1 MLSMLY
7 DPGFV
12 LGNITGIC
20 IGGLVAA
27 GLIHSGVRAAIARL
41 KAEAEVLKARAAAS
55 RQAEGWARAGA
66 ANDAVGHT
74 RTARA
79 EMRGGPR

>member
-1 MLSMLY
+1 MDFLLF

-12 LGNITGIC
+12 LGNITGFC
-20 IGGLVAA
+20 TGGVVVA
-27 GLIHSGVRAAIARL
+27 GLIHTGWKAAHSRI
-41 KAEAEVLKARAAAS
+41 KAETELLKARAAAA

-79 EMRGGPR
+79 EMRGGQR